1 MKYKMILLFLIG
13 LSSFKA
19 NHKFYVSVTDVKY
32 NEKEKSLQIISRIF
46 VDDLEDLLQKRYD
59 TSILL
64 SKKTDDAKVFGYI
77 KKYLEQK
84 IEVEVD
90 GKKYKVNY
98 LGKEYDD
105 DTAIAYL
112 EVLNVP
118 EFSSI
123 KIQNAVLADLFPEQ
137 KNLVHVAYKG
147 QMKSMVLADGK
158 LEEVLNFND

>member
-1 MKYKMILLFLIG
+1 
-13 LSSFKA
+13 
-19 NHKFYVSVTDVKY
+19 
-32 NEKEKSLQIISRIF
+32 
-46 VDDLEDLLQKRYD
+46 
-59 TSILL
+59 LL